1 MIIGDNY
8 DIFYSI
14 IPRGLICKKTTT
26 SLQMK
31 YQLILMDLP
40 ETLVMQAGEE
50 NLAVEENQEH
60 QEIQAFLVS
69 LEILV
74 HLVLSQTSN
83 LSWTNYNKV
92 PEKKAHPQIHSIT
105 CKPKLVL

>member
-1 MIIGDNY
+1 M
-8 DIFYSI
+8 
-14 IPRGLICKKTTT
+14 
-26 SLQMK
+26 
-31 YQLILMDLP
+31 ILMDLP

-50 NLAVEENQEH
+50 SLAVEENQEL

>member
-1 MIIGDNY
+1 MIH
-8 DIFYSI
+8 
-14 IPRGLICKKTTT
+14 
-26 SLQMK
+26 
-31 YQLILMDLP
+31 MDQP
-40 ETLVMQAGEE
+40 ETLVMLAGEE
-50 NLAVEENQEH
+50 SLAEEENLEL
-60 QEIQAFLVS
+60 QEIQEFLVS

-83 LSWTNYNKV
+83 LSWTSCNKV

>member
-1 MIIGDNY
+1 M
-8 DIFYSI
+8 
-14 IPRGLICKKTTT
+14 R
-26 SLQMK
+26 

-50 NLAVEENQEH
+50 NLAVEENQEL

-83 LSWTNYNKV
+83 LSWTNCNKA